1 MLPPNPEPLNPKG
14 KYLIVNAD
22 DYNTDSE
29 RNRGILEAV
38 SKGIVTSVSVLA
50 NMPCEENTL
59 TELKNTLG
67 PRIGIHLNLT
77 RGKPLCSGLKTL
89 THKTGYFFTK
99 QTAWRKAL
107 LGLYDLQE
115 TEKELSAQIEHLMSS
130 GMLPDHMD
138 GNNHIHVFPGI
149 ATVVARL
156 AKQYR
161 IRKVRLPLEA
171 FSFLRQYGQPNALKK
186 YFIGLLAKRARP
198 IFKNHGL
205 CFTEHFA
212 GIQFPAVANT
222 ASLRAFLQT
231 LPQGVTELMC
241 HPGFKN
247 YTRNPFSTEER
258 EQELYSLTHQDV
270 LEDIRRLNINL
281 ISYSEL
287 VQ

>member
-1 MLPPNPEPLNPKG
+1 MLPPKPEPLNPKG
-14 KYLIVNAD
+14 KYLIVTAD
-22 DYNTDSE
+22 DYNTDPE
-29 RNRGILEAV
+29 RNRGILETV

-50 NMPCEENTL
+50 NLPWEENAV
-59 TELKNTLG
+59 TELKAACG

-89 THKTGYFFTK
+89 TDEAGIFFPK
-99 QTAWRKAL
+99 RTAWRKAL
-107 LGLYDLQE
+107 LGMFDLQE
-115 TEKELSAQIEHLMSS
+115 TEKELAAQIEHLMTA
-130 GMLPDHMD
+130 GIVPDHTD

-149 ATVVARL
+149 APVVARL
-156 AKQYR
+156 ANRYG
-161 IRKVRLPLEA
+161 IRTVRLPLEA

-198 IFKNHGL
+198 VFKSRGL
-205 CFTEHFA
+205 CFTDYFA

-222 ASLRAFLQT
+222 ASLRSFLQT
-231 LPQGVTELMC
+231 LPHGATEIMC

-247 YTRNPFSTEER
+247 EPHNPFSTEER

>member
-14 KYLIVNAD
+14 KYLIVTAD
-22 DYNTDSE
+22 DYNTDPE
-29 RNRGILEAV
+29 RNRGILETV

-50 NMPCEENTL
+50 NLPWEKNAL
-59 TELKNTLG
+59 TELKAACG
-67 PRIGIHLNLT
+67 QRIGIHLNLT
-77 RGKPLCSGLKTL
+77 RGKPLCSGFKTL
-89 THKTGYFFTK
+89 TDEAGNFFLK
-99 QTAWRKAL
+99 RTAWRKAM
-107 LGLYDLQE
+107 LGMFDLQE
-115 TEKELSAQIEHLMSS
+115 TKKELSAQIEHLMTA
-130 GMLPDHMD
+130 GIVPDHID

-156 AKQYR
+156 AQHYG
-161 IRKVRLPLEA
+161 IRNVRLPLEA

-198 IFKNHGL
+198 IFRNHGL

-281 ISYSEL
+281 ISYGEL
-287 VQ
+287 EQ

>member
-1 MLPPNPEPLNPKG
+1 MSPR
-14 KYLIVNAD
+14 YLIVTAD
-22 DYNTDSE
+22 DYNTDRA
-29 RNRGILEAV
+29 RNRGILETV

-50 NMPCEENTL
+50 NMPWEENAL
-59 TELKNTLG
+59 AELKAACG

-89 THKTGYFFTK
+89 THATGCFFTK

-107 LGLYDLQE
+107 LGLFDLQE
-115 TEKELSAQIEHLMSS
+115 TEKELAAQIEHLMTA
-130 GMLPDHMD
+130 GIVPDHID

-149 ATVVARL
+149 APVVARL
-156 AKQYR
+156 ADRYG
-161 IRKVRLPLEA
+161 IRTVRLPLEA

-198 IFKNHGL
+198 IFRNHGL
-205 CFTEHFA
+205 CFTDYFA

-231 LPQGVTELMC
+231 LPHGVTELMC

-247 YTRNPFSTEER
+247 DTGNPFSTEER
-258 EQELYSLTHQDV
+258 EQELHSLTHQDV